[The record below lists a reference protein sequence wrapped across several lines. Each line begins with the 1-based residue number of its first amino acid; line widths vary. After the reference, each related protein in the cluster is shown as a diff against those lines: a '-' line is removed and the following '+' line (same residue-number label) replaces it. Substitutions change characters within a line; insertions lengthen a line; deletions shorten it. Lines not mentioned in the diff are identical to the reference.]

1 MKRKFLI
8 GLPLIILI
16 VMSLLMAMH
25 LYYRSPNFPYSPD
38 SASYIEQARNLVNS
52 GTLLNTPYGLAPSN
66 IDQVENSVFPIGYA
80 IILAALSTLGFDAKD
95 VAIGIGYLSAMLLP
109 WLLYACFRNALGSGY
124 ALVLAGL
131 SLTSS
136 GILLNSP
143 QGLTDVFS
151 LALAV
156 SAISLTLNSKSNA
169 GFFIGGILAGIAYAV
184 RNVHLALLLTIALY
198 YAYLWFID
206 KHKNV
211 RTLYKNAASQ
221 FLGIGII
228 VFPILIRNISLFGTP
243 NPYNMPPSSIG
254 LIENLRTYI
263 QALIKDVT
271 ACSECANHIAWS
283 VPGLLGLILT
293 VACLCWLISKY
304 AWLNLDVTVKKTI
317 VFSATYIVI
326 GSAIVIAARTRYQW
340 GELIS
345 IRHTLQY
352 TPFLLAILLMPVLNV
367 TTGHFTKTLRVF
379 KVVLVIA
386 LAFFHTHYALYTEA
400 FQDRNKDYAML
411 LNAYETGKNDLC
423 AIENEERNAFIVS
436 NWAYVFR
443 IECASRARQI
453 EPVHSTHNKNM
464 QNLIADH
471 EGYNNLID
479 AITDIQKESI
489 NRPIHIGFFPGRF
502 GIEATDLPL
511 PKNDQQTLLNA
522 GWIIIRNDKSGLL
535 LNIKNIT
542 FK

>member
-8 GLPLIILI
+8 RLPWIILI
-16 VMSLLMAMH
+16 VMSLLMALH
-25 LYYRSPNFPYSPD
+25 LHYRSPNFPYSPD
-38 SASYIEQARNLVNS
+38 SASYIEQARNLVHS
-52 GTLLNTPYGLAPSN
+52 GTLLNTPYGLSPSN
-66 IDQVENSVFPIGYA
+66 LDQVENRVFPIGYA

-95 VAIGIGYLSAMLLP
+95 VAIGIAHLSAMLLT

-124 ALVLAGL
+124 ALVIAGL

-143 QGLTDVFS
+143 YGLTDIFS

-156 SAISLTLNSKSNA
+156 GAISLTLNAKSTL
-169 GFFIGGILAGIAYAV
+169 GFFFGGILAGLAYAV

-206 KHKNV
+206 KHKNL

-228 VFPILIRNISLFGTP
+228 VLPLLIRNLSLFGTP
-243 NPYNMPPSSIG
+243 NPYSMPPSSIG

-271 ACSECANHIAWS
+271 TCSECANHIAWS
-283 VPGLLGLILT
+283 VPGLLGLILV

-304 AWLNLDVTVKKTI
+304 AWRDLEVAVKKAI

-326 GSAIVIAARTRYQW
+326 GSAIVVAARTRYQW

-345 IRHTLQY
+345 VRHTLQY
-352 TPFLLAILLMPVLNV
+352 TPFLLAILLMPVLSV
-367 TTGHFTKTLRVF
+367 TTGHLNKILRVF
-379 KVVLVIA
+379 KVALVIA
-386 LAFFHTHYALYTEA
+386 LVFFHTHYALYTEA
-400 FQDRNKDYAML
+400 LQDRNKDYAML

-423 AIENEERNAFIVS
+423 AIENKESNAFVVS
-436 NWAYVFR
+436 NWAYMFR
-443 IECASRARQI
+443 IKCASRARQI
-453 EPVHSTHNKNM
+453 DPVKLTHNKNM
-464 QNLIADH
+464 QSLIAAH

-479 AITDIQKESI
+479 AITDIQKKPI

-502 GIEATDLPL
+502 GIEATDFPL

-522 GWIIIRNDKSGLL
+522 GWTIIRNDTSGLVAHYPR
-535 LNIKNIT
+535 
-542 FK
+542 